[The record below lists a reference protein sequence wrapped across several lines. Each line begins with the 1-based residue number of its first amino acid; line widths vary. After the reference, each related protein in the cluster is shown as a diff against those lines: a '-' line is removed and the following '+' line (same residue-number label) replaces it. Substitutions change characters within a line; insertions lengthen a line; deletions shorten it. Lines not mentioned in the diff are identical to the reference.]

1 MTWPDDVFGRRRA
14 MGPRPTHLG
23 HAYQDLPT
31 ALRLVDLAVGRVNS
45 VLVDTKMFTGDR
57 LPRTATA

>member
-1 MTWPDDVFGRRRA
+1 